1 MRMGVRAGC
10 FFVSFQA
17 DLLPFFFPLLS
28 SLTAQQHDMKGRSV
42 FASVLMMGGECMGVR
57 ARLSV
62 SLEIAQRDKA
72 GLREAEMLMWT
83 KVCSLCNV
91 YESLYFMQ
99 GLSSL
104 R

>member
-1 MRMGVRAGC
+1 
-10 FFVSFQA
+10 
-17 DLLPFFFPLLS
+17 
-28 SLTAQQHDMKGRSV
+28 
-42 FASVLMMGGECMGVR
+42 MGVR